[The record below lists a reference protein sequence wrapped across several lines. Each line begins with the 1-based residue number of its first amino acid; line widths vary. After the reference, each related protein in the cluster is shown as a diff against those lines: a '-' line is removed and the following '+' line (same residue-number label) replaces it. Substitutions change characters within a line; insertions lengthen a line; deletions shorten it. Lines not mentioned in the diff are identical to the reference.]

1 MSARSSI
8 FILAAALGMSAVGCR
23 GVAERPPTPSTSS
36 TSAGTQLAERLN
48 ARYFDTRTACT
59 NGEAA
64 YHCNGILVR
73 GTEASESHHA
83 WNPSAHSV
91 ANGAT
96 AFSYLRFDVRSRF
109 LFRAQ
114 GIIFRPLGMLTPD
127 EYPLIL
133 RCIYPKDA
141 GTANEKSPCTFRK
154 VCVME
159 GVTTVDAWLEF
170 VNVHLNSCAF
180 TSAPEQFQLSI
191 DVRPSSTQPHA
202 FNEAIVGTW
211 PQNIPQRLPL
221 EALFYR
227 NDMEGGLEGARFIQR
242 DLLNAMGSTVPI
254 VAYNPKAEREELPF
268 SYREEDQAVE
278 VTSGGRQPR
287 R

>member
-1 MSARSSI
+1 MMSARSSI
-8 FILAAALGMSAVGCR
+8 FILVAVLVMSAVGCR
-23 GVAERPPTPSTSS
+23 GLNERPAKPSS
-36 TSAGTQLAERLN
+36 TAGAQLAERLN

-64 YHCNGILVR
+64 YHCNGVLVR
-73 GTEASESHHA
+73 GTVASESQHA
-83 WNPSAHSV
+83 WNPSAHSI

-109 LFRAQ
+109 LFRPQ
-114 GIIFRPLGMLTPD
+114 GIIFRPLGTLTPE

-133 RCIYPKDA
+133 RCIYPYDG
-141 GTANEKSPCTFRK
+141 GTAHEKNPCTARR
-154 VCVME
+154 VCAIE
-159 GVTTVDAWLEF
+159 GVTTVDSWLEF
-170 VNVHLNSCAF
+170 IKVHLTSCAF
-180 TSAPEQFQLSI
+180 TSSPEQFQLSI
-191 DVRPSSTQPHA
+191 DVRAASTLPHA
-202 FNEAIVGTW
+202 FNEAVIGTW
-211 PQNIPQRLPL
+211 PQNIPHRLPL

-227 NDMEGGLEGARFIQR
+227 NDLAGGLEGARFIQR

-254 VAYNPKAEREELPF
+254 VSYNPKAEGEELPF

-278 VTSGGRQPR
+278 VTSGARQPR